1 MDFIPIMN
9 RATPVAQSMTL
20 IAGRMI
26 TSTSGTISSY
36 DVRGGSIVIT
46 KTGGKTGRY
55 TFTLQAGT
63 NTPVTSHIFLG
74 LYVNIIGP
82 DDAAI
87 ANSKGIIP
95 FIRDID
101 TGESADDGTVEIQ
114 FVISTA
120 TGQADTE
127 LADGAGFTFLMV
139 LGNKVSG

>member
-9 RATPVAQSMTL
+9 RASSVAQSMTL
-20 IAGRMI
+20 IAGRVV
-26 TSTSGTISSY
+26 TSTSGTISTQ
-36 DVRGGSIVIT
+36 DVRGGGVVVT

-82 DDAAI
+82 DDTAI
-87 ANSKGIIP
+87 SNSKGIVP

-101 TGESADDGTVEIQ
+101 IGEGADDGTVEIQ

-120 TGQADTE
+120 TAQADTE
-127 LADGAGFTFLMV
+127 LADAAGFTFLLV